1 MPSRSALRIIKRTF
15 DNDDETIARYR
26 NATWGG
32 VSEEE
37 AVMGAYRTLAD
48 EMGAS
53 LEVTLDGQVVLYTGY
68 FKPDLHGVEDPKPPA
83 EYIDLY
89 RPNYIEASAPTTEEL
104 LRRVG
109 EGNY

>member
-1 MPSRSALRIIKRTF
+1 MPSRSALRVIKRTF
-15 DNDDETIARYR
+15 DNDDETIAQNRSAAR
-26 NATWGG
+26 GG

-68 FKPDLHGVEDPKPPA
+68 FKPDLHGVEDPMPPA
-83 EYIDLY
+83 EYNRDLG
-89 RPNYIEASAPTTEEL
+89 YIEARDLTPEE
-104 LRRVG
+104 
-109 EGNY
+109 EAAMEAN